1 LGLNRTVVL
10 GHFLLKLVE
19 LFLRGL
25 LSLFR
30 TLRVVDRGFV
40 SPRLAS
46 CANKTGQKMKVRYTL
61 NALADGSWIV
71 LEDIGICDLR
81 AVSWDWMLVG

>member
-1 LGLNRTVVL
+1 MIRTVVL
-10 GHFLLKLVE
+10 SHVLLKLVE

-25 LSLFR
+25 FSLLR

-46 CANKTGQKMKVRYTL
+46 CANKTGQKMKGQIYIERT
-61 NALADGSWIV
+61 GV
-71 LEDIGICDLR
+71 LEDIDICDLR
-81 AVSWDWMLVG
+81 AVSCDWMLVV